1 MLALFL
7 LTKEKEAPAMPSAC
21 LLPEGAH
28 RGCPDEKQ
36 VVTAETKPQ
45 LRGSW
50 ICRCHLK
57 EADGCPQQRGQLA
70 DSLIKLHLL
79 YLFSK
84 LIVSPGKKNF
94 FSVSVRSVST
104 LKR

>member
-1 MLALFL
+1 
-7 LTKEKEAPAMPSAC
+7 MPSAC

-84 LIVSPGKKNF
+84 LIVSPEKKNF
-94 FSVSVRSVST
+94 F
-104 LKR
+104 LFQ